1 MGDNV
6 VTYRI
11 DVLAEEPIMLAH
23 LETKFSMERDLS
35 TALDDTRAVLDSL
48 DRPVFYILDLTDVKF
63 GVNDVVSGAN
73 QGSRGEDP
81 VWHHNNIC
89 GFVVVSRSQLVQ
101 MAARGL
107 NSLPFGNIDAQVF
120 ETLDEAL
127 AYCRGQIR
135 AG

>member
-1 MGDNV
+1 M
-6 VTYRI
+6 TYQI
-11 DVLAEEPIMLAH
+11 DVFTEEAIMLAH
-23 LETKFSMERDLS
+23 LDTKFSMERDLV
-35 TALDDTRAVLDSL
+35 TALDDTRVVLDSL

-81 VWHHNNIC
+81 VWHHDNIR
-89 GFVVVSRSQLVQ
+89 GFVVVSKSQLVQ

-107 NSLPFGNIDAQVF
+107 NSLPFGNIDSQVF

-127 AYCRGQIR
+127 AYCREQIG